1 MKVIKKI
8 TAIMLSI
15 MMVLGM
21 CSVVGAAGA
30 GKGETGSITIKNA
43 IVGQEYKIYKM
54 LELESFDKDAGLYSY
69 KPASDAW
76 ATFFNKGGAGAEY
89 VDINENGYVTWKAVE
104 GEDDTKKEERAAE
117 LSQKALAYVKGNP
130 IAETKKVTATATGEE
145 RTTTINFNDLGL
157 GYYLI
162 DSTAGTLCGLT
173 TTNRNVE
180 INEKN
185 GEPTVDKKVS
195 STAGSGY
202 GKFNEVNIGDRVYF
216 QTIITVQ
223 PGAQNYVLHDTMC
236 EGLAFQKDIQVKL
249 NNTPNSTSTPDD
261 YSIYL
266 KDTKSENKTDD
277 GCTFEIQFTEKF
289 CNKLNENDKIYV
301 TYSAI
306 LNGKAFIGI
315 NNEDGSGNTNT
326 TKLTYGENKKES
338 TSVKTNT
345 YTYQIPVFKYTGTG
359 KTPLAGAKF
368 ALYATE
374 TGGDPIELKQKE
386 GTQNY
391 RKALVTETGSITE
404 VVTTDAGSFSIQG
417 LKPGNYWLEET
428 AAPKGYNK
436 LAKRIKI
443 AIGQYGAV
451 TIDGTYNAN
460 GTVTGGELK
469 ATVEVENKSG
479 SLLPSTGG
487 IGTTIFYIAGA
498 FLVLISGVVLIAKK
512 RTDSK

>member
-21 CSVVGAAGA
+21 CSVVGAKDGT
-30 GKGETGSITIKNA
+30 GTEEKGTITIDNA
-43 IVGQEYKIYKM
+43 IKSQTYTIYKM
-54 LELESFDKDAGLYSY
+54 LDLESYDKNNKLYSY
-69 KPASDAW
+69 KPATGWDA
-76 ATFFNKGGAGAEY
+76 FFNPGGAGADY
-89 VDINENGYVTWKAVE
+89 VKINENGYVEWKDGVE
-104 GEDDTKKEERAAE
+104 TSKAAE
-117 LSQKALAYVKGNP
+117 LAQKALAYVKNTTTTISNVG
-130 IAETKKVTATATGEE
+130 EKTATG
-145 RTTTINFNDLGL
+145 TTVTFDNLAL
-157 GYYLI
+157 GYYLV
-162 DSTAGTLCGLT
+162 DSNLGTLCGLN
-173 TTNRNVE
+173 TTNPTV
-180 INEKN
+180 IIKEKN
-185 GEPTVDKKVS
+185 GEPTVEKKVS
-195 STAGSGY
+195 STDGSGY
-202 GKFNEVNIGDRVYF
+202 GEFNEVNIGDKVYF

-236 EGLAFQKDIQVKL
+236 EGLDFKKDIQVKL
-249 NNTPNSTSTPDD
+249 NNMSNSTSTPDD

-277 GCTFEIQFTEKF
+277 GCTFEIRFTEKF
-289 CNKLNENDKIYV
+289 CNKLKENDKIYV

-306 LNGKAFIGI
+306 LNGKAFIGV
-315 NNEDGSGNTNT
+315 NAEDGSGNTNT

-345 YTYQIPVFKYTGTG
+345 YTYQIPVFKYTGTE

-374 TGGDPIELKQKE
+374 TGGNPIALKQKE

-443 AIGQYGAV
+443 AIGQYGGV

-469 ATVEVENKSG
+469 TTVEVENKSG
-479 SLLPSTGG
+479 SILPSTGG